1 VSSSGKRTEVAS
13 FTILSSEPVLGGVSS
28 WLSDGYTCSLS
39 HGPGILDTSCDW
51 TGSFSLLAYSYLKS
65 KACYPRP
72 GVVSRLPTEAKV
84 SVGQVVNRPLVDL
97 I

>member
-1 VSSSGKRTEVAS
+1 VSSSGKRTEVAG
-13 FTILSSEPVLGGVSS
+13 IVMLSSNSALGDVSS

-72 GVVSRLPTEAKV
+72 GVVSCLPTGGKV